1 MRGNKS
7 MRGKK
12 SIWIFIGAVI
22 FMLLMTACGNGN
34 AEKSIIGRWAGND
47 MEDGKEFLM
56 EINEDH
62 TIILTYDGESSN
74 QYSWEYR
81 SGKWYVSN
89 DEITLELNKPKNGS
103 LHLALID
110 KSNGGKGYYE
120 FDCTKLE

>member
-1 MRGNKS
+1 

-22 FMLLMTACGNGN
+22 FMLLMAVCVNGN

-56 EINEDH
+56 EINKDH
-62 TIILTYDGESSN
+62 TIILTYNGEKSN
-74 QYSWEYR
+74 QYSWR
-81 SGKWYVSN
+81 SGFGKWYVSN
-89 DEITLELNKPKNGS
+89 DEITLEINKPKNGS

-110 KSNGGKGYYE
+110 KSNGGKNYYE
-120 FDCTKLE
+120 FECTKLE